1 MIEDLIRVFEKRYK
15 MYGDDLLLEDYKL
28 EDGIYV
34 LYNLNK
40 TDKPLAEFEV
50 SKENSCVDNKYYKN
64 ITRYDYYSK
73 VMEMNKAID
82 DKKKIQS
89 NQVYAFKIKSMNITK
104 EILTPSMENYYSK
117 LENYAAYLSKDEI
130 KEMLFNSLKEEEKA
144 VDLEDIKKIKSII
157 EKNIYKYYN
166 EKEKRVKFF
175 FVKSDLENEFE
186 IEESYE
192 MFKNNY
198 RKYLIPNIY
207 VRTSSC
213 VIQNNKIYGVP
224 NSWYTVNPAKP
235 SLVNSSKLN
244 NLPLLLDINE
254 VEIREKLK
262 EFLGNELKKGNRYIY
277 YSSVDIFPSKE
288 LLLDT
293 KNYSYLI
300 QLMLDQGNVIF
311 DKINFIRKKDMKFY
325 LDEIVDFTP
334 NEKKF
339 DDFILGEVD
348 ISVIKKALN
357 FHFFGNRLDGYF
369 SNLDIKNDNLK
380 NFTIKYKNHLYNWFF
395 LGNTEIGNIVSMM
408 YQDRFRIALN
418 NKEKE
423 YRVKQIFNIGFNL
436 ESYFNNIN
444 YKELKMNLSQ
454 KLKENLETEKE
465 WVIEN
470 DKEFAFVLGQLLYYL
485 NTKTRGKD
493 KYNFEYMRVFYNIE
507 TTDKQMVLE
516 RINKRFI
523 SRCFDFLTNKAKF
536 AVASLD
542 LYVVEG
548 KFEELD
554 KNILV
559 LGATSYNLLFSDKE
573 KEELKKEIVEMEG
586 EE

>member
-1 MIEDLIRVFEKRYK
+1 MIEDLIRVFEKKYK

-40 TDKPLAEFEV
+40 ADKPLTEFEV

-89 NQVYAFKIKSMNITK
+89 NQIYAFKIKSMNITK
-104 EILTPSMENYYSK
+104 EILTPSIENYYDK

-130 KEMLFNSLKEEEKA
+130 KEMLFNSLKEEEKS
-144 VDLEDIKKIKSII
+144 VDLEDIKKIKNII

-166 EKEKRVKFF
+166 EKEKRIKFF
-175 FVKSDLENEFE
+175 FVKTDLNNEIE
-186 IEESYE
+186 IEESYK

-213 VIQNNKIYGVP
+213 KIQNNKIYGVP

-235 SLVNSSKLN
+235 SLVNNSKLN

-254 VEIREKLK
+254 VEIREKLR
-262 EFLGNELKKGNRYIY
+262 EFLENELKKGNKYIY
-277 YSSVDIFPSKE
+277 YSSIDIFPSNE

-293 KNYSYLI
+293 KNYTYLI
-300 QLMLDQGNVIF
+300 QLMLDQGKVIF
-311 DKINFIRKKDMKFY
+311 DKINFIRKKDMKFF
-325 LDEIVDFTP
+325 LKEIIDFTS

-339 DDFILGEVD
+339 DDFVLGEVD
-348 ISVIKKALN
+348 ISVVKKALN

-369 SNLDIKNDNLK
+369 SNLDIRNDNLK
-380 NFTIKYKNHLYNWFF
+380 NFTIRYKDHLYNWFF

-418 NKEKE
+418 NKEKV

-454 KLKENLETEKE
+454 KLKENLETEK
-465 WVIEN
+465 N
-470 DKEFAFVLGQLLYYL
+470 G
-485 NTKTRGKD
+485 
-493 KYNFEYMRVFYNIE
+493 
-507 TTDKQMVLE
+507 
-516 RINKRFI
+516 
-523 SRCFDFLTNKAKF
+523 
-536 AVASLD
+536 
-542 LYVVEG
+542 
-548 KFEELD
+548 
-554 KNILV
+554 
-559 LGATSYNLLFSDKE
+559 
-573 KEELKKEIVEMEG
+573 
-586 EE
+586 